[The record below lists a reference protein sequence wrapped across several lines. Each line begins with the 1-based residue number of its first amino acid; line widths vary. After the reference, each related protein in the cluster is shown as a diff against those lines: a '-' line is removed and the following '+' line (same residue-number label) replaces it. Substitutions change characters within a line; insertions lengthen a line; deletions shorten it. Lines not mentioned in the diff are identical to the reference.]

1 MPFFV
6 HNVKKNDEK
15 LAKKLFIC
23 SISSYFVGKFKSMK
37 EDRVSIYE
45 LVGGEIDILNAE
57 RSVVKLTKTG
67 FFLCKEGEVTLT
79 IDETEY
85 HVQKNSILVYF
96 SYSSLHILSHTP
108 NLRGTLIGANL
119 EIIQPM
125 LYNITNFNALF
136 VIKQAPLQHIT
147 EEQDKALSQYIA
159 LLKEIT
165 RKEKLCTEDEPCR
178 PINKT
183 VVEIARKQAELLSYS
198 LMLEVLQCY
207 ARIATDNVPFSRKD
221 EVLQKFVTMLYR
233 KYRAEHEVTYYA
245 EQQFLTTRYFS
256 TIVKERSGKSPSQW
270 IATALLVDAR
280 NQLKNTNMTIKEIS
294 DLLCFPNQSY
304 FGKWFKN
311 LTNVSPL
318 DFRKG
323 RAADLN
329 TDHDFADVVQR
340 GISHISPPASQA

>member
-1 MPFFV
+1 
-6 HNVKKNDEK
+6 
-15 LAKKLFIC
+15 
-23 SISSYFVGKFKSMK
+23 MK

-45 LVGGEIDILNAE
+45 LEGGEIDILNAE
-57 RSVVKLTKTG
+57 RSAVKLTKTG
-67 FFLCKEGEVTLT
+67 LFLCKEGEVTLT
-79 IDETEY
+79 IDGTEY
-85 HVQKNSILVYF
+85 HVEKNSILVYF

-108 NLRGTLIGANL
+108 NLRGTLIGSDL

-125 LYNITNFNALF
+125 LYNVTNFNALF
-136 VIKQAPLQHIT
+136 GIKQTPYQHLS
-147 EEQDKALSQYIA
+147 EQQYKALCQYIT
-159 LLKEIT
+159 LLKDIT
-165 RKEKLCTEDEPCR
+165 RKEKLCTENDTCQ

-183 VVEIARKQAELLSYS
+183 IVEIARKQAELLSYS

-221 EVLQKFVTMLYR
+221 EVLQKFITLLYR
-233 KYRAEHEVTYYA
+233 KYRSEHEVAYYA

-323 RAADLN
+323 RTATLDADR
-329 TDHDFADVVQR
+329 DFTDVVQR
-340 GISHISPPASQA
+340 GISHIASPTPKK